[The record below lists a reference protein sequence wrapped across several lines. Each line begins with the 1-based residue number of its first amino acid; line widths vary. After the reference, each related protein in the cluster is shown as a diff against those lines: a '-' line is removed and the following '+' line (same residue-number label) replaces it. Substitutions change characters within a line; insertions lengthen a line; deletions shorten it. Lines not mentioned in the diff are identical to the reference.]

1 MFHFKDKKT
10 KIHFW
15 GLYISAA
22 ILFVVFFS
30 TDGLLGDK
38 GFAEY
43 THEDWKIAML
53 PLSIIILSGI
63 STLIFSI
70 LVLIPAI
77 RVHAGLKDY
86 LLNKKFADLDPNT
99 EFVVFDHS
107 ELKRA
112 CCRRVNEYE
121 VWFSVKEYNF
131 DTRTWITLEEGRYI
145 AYRTLSTVLQEE
157 YGYDD
162 IKVFQ

>member
-1 MFHFKDKKT
+1 M
-10 KIHFW
+10 
-15 GLYISAA
+15 
-22 ILFVVFFS
+22 VVFS

-38 GFAEY
+38 GFSEY
-43 THEDWKIAML
+43 TSEDWKIAVL
-53 PLSIIILSGI
+53 PLSIIILSGV
-63 STLIFSI
+63 STLIFTL
-70 LVLIPAI
+70 LVLISAI
-77 RVHAGLKDY
+77 RISTGLKDY

-112 CCRRVNEYE
+112 CCHRVNEYE
-121 VWFSVKEYNF
+121 VWFSVKEYSF
-131 DTRTWITLEEGRYI
+131 DTRDWITLQEGRCI
-145 AYRTLSTVLQEE
+145 VYRTLSTVLQEE

>member
-1 MFHFKDKKT
+1 MFKFKDKKT
-10 KIHFW
+10 KICFW
-15 GLYISAA
+15 GLYVSAV
-22 ILFVVFFS
+22 IFLVVFFA

-38 GFAEY
+38 GFSEY
-43 THEDWKIAML
+43 THEDWAIAML

-63 STLIFSI
+63 STLIFSL

-77 RVHAGLKDY
+77 RIHTGLKDY
-86 LLNKKFADLDPNT
+86 LLNKKFGDLDPNT

-112 CCRRVNEYE
+112 CCYRVNEYE
-121 VWFSVKEYNF
+121 VWFSVKEYSF
-131 DTRTWITLEEGRYI
+131 DTRTWTTLEEGRCI
-145 AYRTLSTVLQEE
+145 AYHTLVSVLQEE

-162 IKVFQ
+162 VKVFQ